1 MEWIS
6 IAFVLGLTG
15 SLHCVGMCGPL
26 ALALPV
32 QNSSTSIAFVRYF
45 LYFFGKSTAYASLG
59 VLFGLIGQSILM
71 LTTQRYLSL
80 IAGLMI
86 VFVVL
91 IQWLKPNFSN
101 NLPFNGFIQ
110 KKIGNF
116 FKNATTSTFFTL
128 GFFNGF
134 LPCGLVYFALTSSIA
149 TGNWLNG
156 AIFMF
161 VFGFATIPALA
172 ILLYFKDKM
181 TFSFRLKLQKMVPL
195 VLFLTGSLLILRGL
209 NLGIPYLSP
218 QTVENEGKIENSCC
232 KKPIKSKN

>member
-1 MEWIS
+1 MEWIT

-32 QNSSTSIAFVRYF
+32 QNSSTSIAFFRYF
-45 LYFFGKSTAYASLG
+45 LYFLGKSLAYASLG
-59 VLFGLIGQSILM
+59 TLFGIIGQSILM

-80 IAGLMI
+80 FAGVMI
-86 VFVVL
+86 ILVVL
-91 IQWLKPNFSN
+91 IQWFKPNFSN
-101 NLPFNGFIQ
+101 KLPFYDYIQ
-110 KKIGNF
+110 KKIGYF
-116 FKNATTSTFFTL
+116 FKNATTSTFLVL

-161 VFGFATIPALA
+161 VFGFSTVPALA

-181 TFSFRLKLQKMVPL
+181 TFKIRLKLQKMVPL
-195 VLFLTGSLLILRGL
+195 ILFLTGSLLILRGL

-218 QTVENEGKIENSCC
+218 QSIENHGKIENSCC
-232 KKPIKSKN
+232 KKTKPNL